1 MPTIMIRHATDED
14 IQQAKDLT
22 GQHGSAAKAL
32 VTAASMGARYKARY
46 ESECAD
52 NQRLREQLR
61 VMQQTLDGAR
71 NAAKALVERCGQGD
85 LLNG

>member
-1 MPTIMIRHATDED
+1 MPTIMIRHATDAD

-32 VTAASMGARYKARY
+32 VSAAALGAQYK
-46 ESECAD
+46 ESYHRAAAE
-52 NQRLREQLR
+52 NQRLREQIR

-71 NAAKALVERCGQGD
+71 NAAIALVERCGQGD
-85 LLNG
+85 LLT